1 MVLFLKDYF
10 TIGFIVFWVIV
21 FSKKI
26 FFWTYLWQL
35 KEYHWARFKSH
46 FSTYNGKKIF
56 LNFANFLKI
65 ILIILPGILFIL
77 SLEPNQEFF
86 IFYLFLIFLVF
97 AIEGTIFLK
106 NLFRKNI
113 AFPKITAKTLIILF
127 LGFFVLISSLFVS
140 LFSESFFYYL
150 LLVEFFSP
158 LIISFLVF
166 LSHLITI
173 FWRRGLI
180 KKASEKRKK
189 FNRLLVVGITG
200 SYWKSSTKEFLYSIL
215 KNHFN
220 VLKTT
225 ANQNSEVGISKCI
238 LENLNEKQE
247 VFICEMGAYS
257 KGGIRLL
264 SDIAKPKIGILTGI
278 NEQHLSVFGSQEK
291 IIATKYELIESLPQ
305 EGMAVF
311 NGDNIYCQ
319 DLYEKTTGISE
330 KIVFSEIPKNL
341 TTMKFWLW
349 RDLWAEEIRE
359 EKDCLNFKL
368 CSKETTFDIKTK
380 IIGRHN
386 IVNLLM
392 AVIVAKQL
400 GMTLEEIVK
409 EIENLSHELSAI
421 KLKKSK
427 SGLNVVDSSYSANP
441 DGVLADLSYLKN
453 WSGKKIIIMP
463 CLIELGK
470 TAPNVHYKIG
480 EKIAEICDLAII
492 TTKDYF
498 NDLKRGAE
506 NKNKNIKIIHSSD
519 PAKIKKLLTDLDF
532 LSDVILLEGRSQE
545 NVKNMIYN
553 L

>member
-200 SYWKSSTKEFLYSIL
+200 SYGKS
-215 KNHFN
+215 
-220 VLKTT
+220 
-225 ANQNSEVGISKCI
+225 
-238 LENLNEKQE
+238 
-247 VFICEMGAYS
+247 
-257 KGGIRLL
+257 
-264 SDIAKPKIGILTGI
+264 
-278 NEQHLSVFGSQEK
+278 
-291 IIATKYELIESLPQ
+291 
-305 EGMAVF
+305 
-311 NGDNIYCQ
+311 
-319 DLYEKTTGISE
+319 
-330 KIVFSEIPKNL
+330 
-341 TTMKFWLW
+341 
-349 RDLWAEEIRE
+349 
-359 EKDCLNFKL
+359 
-368 CSKETTFDIKTK
+368 
-380 IIGRHN
+380 
-386 IVNLLM
+386 
-392 AVIVAKQL
+392 
-400 GMTLEEIVK
+400 
-409 EIENLSHELSAI
+409 
-421 KLKKSK
+421 
-427 SGLNVVDSSYSANP
+427 
-441 DGVLADLSYLKN
+441 
-453 WSGKKIIIMP
+453 
-463 CLIELGK
+463 
-470 TAPNVHYKIG
+470 
-480 EKIAEICDLAII
+480 
-492 TTKDYF
+492 
-498 NDLKRGAE
+498 
-506 NKNKNIKIIHSSD
+506 
-519 PAKIKKLLTDLDF
+519 
-532 LSDVILLEGRSQE
+532 
-545 NVKNMIYN
+545 
-553 L
+553 